1 MCLWNQ
7 VKLFP
12 NCKTFQGLR
21 YANMDQNPSHQGH
34 LMQNFP
40 NVMDF
45 LKLLPTDYLKG
56 LIFL

>member
-12 NCKTFQGLR
+12 TCTFQGPR
-21 YANMDQNPSHQGH
+21 HANMGQNPSHWGH
-34 LMQNFP
+34 AMQNFP

-45 LKLLPTDYLKG
+45 LKLLPTEYRKG